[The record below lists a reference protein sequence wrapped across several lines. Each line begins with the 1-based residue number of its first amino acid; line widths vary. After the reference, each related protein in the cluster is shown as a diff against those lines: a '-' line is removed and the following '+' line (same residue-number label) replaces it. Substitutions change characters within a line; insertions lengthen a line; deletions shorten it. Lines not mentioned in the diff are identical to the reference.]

1 MEEKDVQICLCVT
14 VAQENGLGERRNTG
28 SSVNPLVIGSK

>member
-14 VAQENGLGERRNTG
+14 VAQENGFGERRNTG
-28 SSVNPLVIGSK
+28 SRVKPLVVGSK